1 MKNGLYQNSFN
12 EKLIHFLGAYDK
24 DAKLPDYLEA
34 TIYNKEEAVI
44 MVGNFADIENYAQK
58 SQINQVT
65 KWYKPWFYKHVETF
79 LTLGETEEY
88 IPLRE
93 YLLRHSD
100 PKSIISFGNS
110 AISEYQIVN
119 FKTDFNNK
127 AQSKSYIT
135 NYIYFGHFFF
145 YVSSNILIKKEP
157 SLKAIFFAISGFK
170 NQSI

>member
-1 MKNGLYQNSFN
+1 MKKTNA
-12 EKLIHFLGAYDK
+12 FLGAYDK

-44 MVGNFADIENYAQK
+44 MVGNFADIENYSQK

-100 PKSIISFGNS
+100 PK
-110 AISEYQIVN
+110 
-119 FKTDFNNK
+119 
-127 AQSKSYIT
+127 
-135 NYIYFGHFFF
+135 
-145 YVSSNILIKKEP
+145 
-157 SLKAIFFAISGFK
+157 
-170 NQSI
+170 

>member
-1 MKNGLYQNSFN
+1 
-12 EKLIHFLGAYDK
+12 
-24 DAKLPDYLEA
+24 
-34 TIYNKEEAVI
+34 

-100 PKSIISFGNS
+100 PKVNNSIQKF
-110 AISEYQIVN
+110 
-119 FKTDFNNK
+119 
-127 AQSKSYIT
+127 SY
-135 NYIYFGHFFF
+135 F
-145 YVSSNILIKKEP
+145 
-157 SLKAIFFAISGFK
+157 
-170 NQSI
+170 

>member
-1 MKNGLYQNSFN
+1 
-12 EKLIHFLGAYDK
+12 
-24 DAKLPDYLEA
+24 
-34 TIYNKEEAVI
+34 

-135 NYIYFGHFFF
+135 NYIYFGHFF
-145 YVSSNILIKKEP
+145 ST
-157 SLKAIFFAISGFK
+157 
-170 NQSI
+170 